1 VAQVTI
7 VCPTH
12 GRAGEV
18 TAFKT
23 FGPQLLLCVAESQAP
38 LYKEA
43 YPDCN
48 LDVHPDSVKGLGPKV
63 RWMQEKYGSYFRVD
77 DDADYMIDHTAGGE
91 KVKDWKLAQALVHR
105 LADQAEQMGAFM
117 FGFTELA
124 RPVYYS
130 GHQPFKVAGEIE
142 GGKCGFLKGHSIW
155 WPEDCSFIDDIWACG
170 LNAFHHRYCL
180 IDMRYAIP
188 TIVGQKGGLAAYRTR
203 SKVWEKAEVLRAA
216 FGDAIKLQNR
226 NDFDDVYPWNL
237 RVPW

>member
-1 VAQVTI
+1 MADVTI
-7 VCPTH
+7 VCPSH

-23 FGPQLLLCVAESQAP
+23 FGPDLMLCVSESQAP
-38 LYKEA
+38 LYREA
-43 YPDCN
+43 YPDVK

-63 RWMQEKYGSYFRVD
+63 KWMNAKYGSYFRVD
-77 DDADYMIDHTAGGE
+77 DDAGHMIDHTAGGT
-91 KVKDWKLAQALVHR
+91 KITDGKLAQALVHR

-130 GHQPFKVAGEIE
+130 GHQPFKVSGEIE
-142 GGKCGFLKGHSIW
+142 GGN
-155 WPEDCSFIDDIWACG
+155 CG
-170 LNAFHHRYCL
+170 LNAFHHRFCL

-188 TIVGQKGGLAAYRTR
+188 TTVGQKGGLAAYRTR
-203 SKVWEKAEVLRAA
+203 VKVWEKANVLREA
-216 FGDAIKLQNR
+216 FGDAIALQTKET
-226 NDFDDVYPWNL
+226 FEDVYPWNL